1 MCRKDVLP
9 PSRSPHP
16 GRKDKQIMHVT
27 ELSERHEGCLG
38 AVRGLSP
45 HTYLNLFSLLC
56 TTLLGNPAHDLL
68 HPWTPLCAWYS
79 NSDLSPELQI
89 CIFNGLLGTS
99 LGKLQ
104 TEPIVLLLVSCSSC
118 TPESIN
124 GTKGCLTAQ
133 SSESPRL
140 RHLLYFPFCTPSVTK
155 RVATYLC
162 TYPSHLSS
170 PCHLCSTSSPHLH
183 LGLTILHLDCGLL
196 PCLPA
201 NISVSS
207 NTSHTG
213 LTSLPRHC
221 DHGVIFPFKIHQ

>member
-1 MCRKDVLP
+1 MPRSSEGAFPTHP
-9 PSRSPHP
+9 PQPVFSSLYNSLGQSCPRS
-16 GRKDKQIMHVT
+16 
-27 ELSERHEGCLG
+27 E
-38 AVRGLSP
+38 
-45 HTYLNLFSLLC
+45 
-56 TTLLGNPAHDLL
+56 L
-68 HPWTPLCAWYS
+68 HPWTPRCTWYS

-89 CIFNGLLGTS
+89 HIFNGLLGTS

-118 TPESIN
+118 TAESIN

-155 RVATYLC
+155 QVATYLC
-162 TYPSHLSS
+162 TYHSHLSS

-201 NISVSS
+201 NISVPS
-207 NTSHTG
+207 NTSHSG

-221 DHGVIFPFKIHQ
+221 DHDVILPFKIHQ